1 MDVRFFVFVHRIYL
15 LIFHSPQI
23 YIERYLWTMG
33 GRLGRDLD
41 TSILNLCLRVE
52 DPHEDKMY
60 ATSGPNAYISEW
72 GGGTKLHRDA
82 ILAATNSLLAGTL
95 PHPLDNTQSP
105 TPHVLYKD
113 GRT

>member
-1 MDVRFFVFVHRIYL
+1 M
-15 LIFHSPQI
+15 
-23 YIERYLWTMG
+23 
-33 GRLGRDLD
+33 GRDLD

-52 DPHEDKMY
+52 DPHEGKVY

-95 PHPLDNTQSP
+95 QPPRGTRSQ
-105 TPHVLYKD
+105 TPHVSYKD